1 MTQSGST
8 LPPLKPVEEPPSK
21 LLVTGS
27 VLFYLVAAIVMVMA
41 NKWVL
46 NAVEVP
52 LFFLFC
58 QLSIAVL
65 LLQFCSLFGY
75 FKLPRL
81 DLAVCKGLIP
91 LISCNVLGLAFN
103 TYCLQFVDASFYQI
117 ARGLVLPFTVF
128 FSWYL
133 LRTYSSPMT
142 LLAVGIV
149 CVGFMLGVSAE
160 NLHASSIGIALGV
173 ASSVT
178 TAVHAIVVK
187 RSLPIVQGSTINLVY
202 YSNLLSAVV
211 ITPFVLVSGEIFV
224 VLDMVAGRGD
234 QLGTFLWGAAITGVF
249 GFLIC
254 IAGFLSIKVTSPIS
268 HMVSAAV
275 RGVLQT
281 FLGIWLFGDIVGA
294 GRAFG
299 IVFILSGSIFYVY
312 TKSTE
317 QAPAKTDLPKSVN
330 HPAPPMGTEKDS

>member
-1 MTQSGST
+1 MGKISEKP
-8 LPPLKPVEEPPSK
+8 LLKPEEPASK
-21 LLVTGS
+21 GMVIFS
-27 VLFYLVAAIVMVMA
+27 VGFYLVAAIVMVMA

-46 NAVEVP
+46 NAIEIP

-65 LLQFCSLFGY
+65 LLQSFALFGF

-81 DLAVCKGLIP
+81 DITVCKGLIP

-103 TYCLQFVDASFYQI
+103 TYCLQYVDASFYQI
-117 ARGLVLPFTVF
+117 ARGLVLPFTVL
-128 FSWYL
+128 FSWFL
-133 LRTYSSPMT
+133 LKTHSSPAT
-142 LLAVGIV
+142 LGAVGLV
-149 CVGFMLGVSAE
+149 CLGFFFGVSSE

-187 RSLPIVQGSTINLVY
+187 RSLPIVDGQTLDLVY
-202 YSNLLSAVV
+202 YSNLLSAGV
-211 ITPFVLVSGEIFV
+211 IAPFVLLSGEAWV
-224 VLDMVAGRGD
+224 VADMVMGVGD
-234 QLGTFLWGAAITGVF
+234 NTAALRTFLFGAAITGVF

-294 GRAFG
+294 GRGFG
-299 IVFILSGSIFYVY
+299 IVFILGGSIFYVW
-312 TKSTE
+312 TKSGGPPP
-317 QAPAKTDLPKSVN
+317 PAAENK
-330 HPAPPMGTEKDS
+330 